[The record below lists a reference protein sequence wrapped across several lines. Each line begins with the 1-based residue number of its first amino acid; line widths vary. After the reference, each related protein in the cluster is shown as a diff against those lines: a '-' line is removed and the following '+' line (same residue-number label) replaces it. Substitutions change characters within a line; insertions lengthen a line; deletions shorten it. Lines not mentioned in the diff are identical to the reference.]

1 MKKFIIIALLFICS
15 CGQIPQT
22 RYYTIDYDY
31 ADSGKADG
39 KGVLFVKKF
48 KSEPLYFQ
56 DKLIYKTSR
65 YEVKFDNYRRW
76 VLTPAD
82 MLTLKAVDHLGHSG
96 LFTRVTL
103 NPPDDKICYTL
114 ESTVKNFEEV
124 IENMQRFALV
134 TILFELE
141 HAEQFGVVWAEQLTA
156 RTPITGA
163 GEESIIAAMSA
174 STRQVFDELVI
185 KLAKEN

>member
-1 MKKFIIIALLFICS
+1 MKKFAVLALLLVCA

-22 RYYTIDYDY
+22 RYFTIDYDY
-31 ADSGKADG
+31 QNGKSAAG
-39 KGVLFVKKF
+39 NGVLYIKKF

-82 MLTLKAVDHLGHSG
+82 LLTQKAAEHLDHAG
-96 LFTRVTL
+96 LYTRVTL
-103 NPPDDKICYTL
+103 NPPTDRVCYTL
-114 ESTVKNFEEV
+114 ESTVKNFEEIV
-124 IENMQRFALV
+124 ENNQRYALV

-141 HAEQFGVVWAEQLTA
+141 QNEQSGIVWAEQFTA
-156 RTPITGA
+156 RTPIIEK
-163 GEESIIAAMSA
+163 GEEGIIAAMSA
-174 STRQVFDELVI
+174 STRQVFDELVV
-185 KLAKEN
+185 KLAK